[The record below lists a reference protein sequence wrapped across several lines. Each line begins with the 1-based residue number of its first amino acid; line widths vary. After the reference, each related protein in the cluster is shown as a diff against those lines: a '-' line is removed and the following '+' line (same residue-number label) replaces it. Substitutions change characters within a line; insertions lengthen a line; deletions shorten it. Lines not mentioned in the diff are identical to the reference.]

1 MRPPNPAAARLHAL
15 GAARGQNRSDAS
27 LLQML
32 TMEAMVLGPQAL
44 LSAVMNPV
52 LSADFSPVPAALQR
66 RKPELQG
73 PKTAVAVLRGSP
85 LVKLPHELLLGEA
98 HEHHATRTQDQWG
111 AAQL

>member
-1 MRPPNPAAARLHAL
+1 MRSAQGVAKIAQRP
-15 GAARGQNRSDAS
+15 

-32 TMEAMVLGPQAL
+32 GMEAMVLGPQAL
-44 LSAVMNPV
+44 LSAAMNPV

-73 PKTAVAVLRGSP
+73 LKTAVAVLRGSP
-85 LVKLPHELLLGEA
+85 LVKLPHELLRGEA
-98 HEHHATRTQDQWG
+98 HEHHAARTQDQLG